1 MRNAAIRPHKSHM
14 ANEARLPARSLSGGG
29 GTMPAAT
36 GMPAAADGPY
46 DILTAARH
54 GIPAACM
61 VIASARRE
69 AGASRVRRVMA
80 GTAAG
85 LAPAVNCQALAAA
98 QPATAD
104 TTDTARGRTAGTA
117 IWRTPPAR
125 EGGVPLSAR
134 GHRHGTR
141 GTGSARCRVIG
152 KGQEAYFAADGTGS
166 HRISGALW
174 LSLRES
180 LLSPLDLPS
189 ATLSNESCVQSN
201 IFEFVMT

>member
-1 MRNAAIRPHKSHM
+1 MENAAIRPHKSHM
-14 ANEARLPARSLSGGG
+14 ASTERLAARSLPAGGRRSS
-29 GTMPAAT
+29 TPL
-36 GMPAAADGPY
+36 AADGAY
-46 DILTAARH
+46 DIVTAVRH

-69 AGASRVRRVMA
+69 AGAWHVRRVTA

-85 LAPAVNCQALAAA
+85 PALAASRQA
-98 QPATAD
+98 RAAARPATA
-104 TTDTARGRTAGTA
+104 DTARGRTA
-117 IWRTPPAR
+117 IRRTPPAR

-134 GHRHGTR
+134 GHRHGAR
-141 GTGSARCRVIG
+141 GGTGSARCRGIG

-166 HRISGALW
+166 RRISGTLW
-174 LSLRES
+174 LSLHES
-180 LLSPLDLPS
+180 LLSPQDLLS